1 VIGTCYCKLG
11 RRGPWAKANLEPA
24 QAGLWR
30 PTRYTGSRAAGGIS
44 LAMRKPLIVL
54 SGTGVRTFQE
64 RAPSATEAL
73 RLVREHMRLRRLG
86 VRIEDEHGNP
96 VSFFQ
101 LKEMAELEAK
111 NVTAPNGHPRSSR
124 ATSRPR

>member
-11 RRGPWAKANLEPA
+11 RRGPWAKASLNPL
-24 QAGLWR
+24 R
-30 PTRYTGSRAAGGIS
+30 PGCGDPPGSLARGRLAGIS

-54 SGTGVRTFQE
+54 SGTGVRTFQQ

-73 RLVREHMRLRRLG
+73 RLVREHMRLRRPG
-86 VRIEDEHGNP
+86 VRIEDEQENP
-96 VSFFQ
+96 ISFFQ

-111 NVTAPNGHPRSSR
+111 NVTAPNGHPRPSR
-124 ATSRPR
+124 ATSSPR

>member
-1 VIGTCYCKLG
+1 MGTRYCKLG
-11 RRGPWAKANLEPA
+11 RRGPWAKANLNPLRQGCGDPPGTLA
-24 QAGLWR
+24 RGWLAKAH
-30 PTRYTGSRAAGGIS
+30 SANGIS

-73 RLVREHMRLRRLG
+73 RLIRQHMRLRRPG
-86 VRIEDEHGNP
+86 VRIEDEHENP

-111 NVTAPNGHPRSSR
+111 NVNR
-124 ATSRPR
+124 A